1 MYSATA
7 EINSEPEVVLARI
20 RSHSSNDNEER
31 QYQQTQRRNYRLK
44 LRKVVGTKSAE
55 GILEVKHTSHG
66 DGSTVGNVKDGF
78 NVRKVCKIIKN
89 LRRVSTLHRTIDV

>member
-1 MYSATA
+1 MWKNNNKKWWMSPEGYYVDWPLAKKV
-7 EINSEPEVVLARI
+7 SEKNLC
-20 RSHSSNDNEER
+20 
-31 QYQQTQRRNYRLK
+31 RLK
-44 LRKVVGTKSAE
+44 PRKVVRTKSSE
-55 GILEVKHTSHG
+55 GILEVKYMSHG